1 MAARRNQPDERN
13 PVPLMQLHPGTSFT
27 NDVIV
32 VDGMWG
38 TGKSILSSLVGSLDR
53 VEKKKID
60 HIFEYI
66 CIGRHLNLVTEDYAR
81 TIVRIYADLDQYNNV
96 IGREVNLRLGD
107 DSGFRNT
114 PGSWRYIKR
123 MFGAEGDQIVDT
135 INSQN
140 LAVQLVT
147 HHVRGIAG
155 PLHDALGRRL
165 FLLEVV
171 RHPFYLINYW
181 TRYLSDFGRSREFTL
196 ATDLSGERVP
206 WFAVQWSDEY
216 RKSSVID
223 RAIKSIVHFLGPTLE
238 ATTVVEDDTTKKEL
252 VVPFEQLVCNTH
264 EELGRVS
271 SFLRRSASSST
282 RSAFRKQGVPRLL
295 SDEGRASNVRSWLA
309 NPNMSVA
316 EQLNQIRSW
325 VKHEASSRNALV
337 MDELAERYEDCFSFN
352 DLPQ

>member
-1 MAARRNQPDERN
+1 MT
-13 PVPLMQLHPGTSFT
+13 QLHPGTSFT

-32 VDGMWG
+32 IDGMWG
-38 TGKSILSSLVGSLDR
+38 TGKSILSSLVGSLER

-66 CIGRHLNLVTEDYAR
+66 CIGRHLGLVTDDYAR
-81 TIVRIYADLDQYNNV
+81 TIIRIYADLDQYNNL
-96 IGREVNLRLGD
+96 IGREVNLRLTD

-114 PGSWRYIKR
+114 PGSWRYVKR
-123 MFGAEGDQIVDT
+123 LLGAEGDQIVEA

-155 PLHDALGRRL
+155 PLHDALGGRL

-196 ATDLSGERVP
+196 AADVGGERVP
-206 WFAVQWSDEY
+206 WFALQWSDEY
-216 RKSSVID
+216 LKSSIID
-223 RAIKSIVHFLGPTLE
+223 RAIQSIAHFLVPTLE
-238 ATTVVEDDTTKKEL
+238 AAGVPRNEAPRNEL
-252 VVPFEQLVCNTH
+252 IVAFEQLVCKTGD
-264 EELGRVS
+264 EIGRVS
-271 SFLRRSASSST
+271 SFLGRSAGST
-282 RSAFRKQGVPRLL
+282 TKSALRKQRVPRSL

-309 NPNMSVA
+309 NPALTVT
-316 EQLNQIRSW
+316 EQLNQVREWLKS
-325 VKHEASSRNALV
+325 EATTPNAKL
-337 MDELAERYEDCFSFN
+337 MDELAENYQDCFGFR
-352 DLPQ
+352 DLV